1 MFKTHMHPP
10 PTHTHTGKAR
20 RLTLLECPSDLPSMM
35 DAAKAADLVLL
46 LVDGAF
52 GFEMETF
59 EFLNLLQVPG
69 GAWGLCGA
77 GLGCVVGCVRKGG
90 GGVGRQG
97 METSKEMVVEL
108 SAA

>member
-1 MFKTHMHPP
+1 
-10 PTHTHTGKAR
+10 
-20 RLTLLECPSDLPSMM
+20 MM

-90 GGVGRQG
+90 GGSGGREWKPARKWLWSCQRP
-97 METSKEMVVEL
+97 SFWVWL
-108 SAA
+108 LL